1 MDAVPGF
8 RTLSS
13 GRGGIGH
20 QEGAILMTVAHTSD
34 HRFDDRYTQ
43 QDALPTGLFLD
54 DLTREVL
61 VDGRSVALTRVEFD
75 LLAALYRNPRRVLTH
90 AEILVAIWSSEWVGD
105 EHAAEVYVSRVRK
118 KLGES
123 ARQQRFIHTVHGV
136 GYRYVP
142 DAPRVV
148 LPTCALFDET
158 GVLVAILPAVDEIL
172 GWRVAEIIG
181 TRFIPSK
188 QSIFRSRRFITSV
201 NKYAELIQLKG
212 FTLRTCVRDRAGIDR
227 DVDLE
232 ATFIYSQG
240 RVQGLSVAYRWC
252 D

>member
-1 MDAVPGF
+1 MSIPSTTHQNDERSLTRTFPRQAAPPG
-8 RTLSS
+8 TAL
-13 GRGGIGH
+13 
-20 QEGAILMTVAHTSD
+20 TVEED
-34 HRFDDRYTQ
+34 
-43 QDALPTGLFLD
+43 
-54 DLTREVL
+54 TREVL
-61 VDGRSVALTRVEFD
+61 LEGRPIALTRVEFD
-75 LLAALYRNPRRVLTH
+75 LLNALYRNPRRVLTH
-90 AEILVAIWSSEWVGD
+90 AELLVAIWGSEWVGD
-105 EHAAEVYVSRVRK
+105 EHAAEVYISRVRK

-142 DAPRVV
+142 DAPGVV

-158 GVLVAILPAVDEIL
+158 GVLVAIFPAADELL
-172 GWRVAEIIG
+172 GWKVAEIVG

-188 QSIFRSRRFITSV
+188 RSIFRSRRFINSV

-227 DVDLE
+227 DVDLD